1 MSADAEVNLRQ
12 QLADALRERD
22 LLAARLERAEAFEN
36 ELAAQL
42 HAAIGKGYAAAADRD
57 KVERIV
63 DRARELSRTRFFHM
77 VIAAHNE
84 GDEFTSAV
92 LRLREALIDLA
103 DHYVLRAGI
112 DDADV
117 CIFECRCGRRFTG
130 ATWVEASEAFK
141 QHESVKGEV

>member
-1 MSADAEVNLRQ
+1 MSAEADVDLRQ

-22 LLAARLERAEAFEN
+22 VLAAQIERADALESD
-36 ELAAQL
+36 LAQQL

-63 DRARELSRTRFFHM
+63 DRARELSKTRFFHM

-84 GDEFTSAV
+84 SDEFTSAV
-92 LRLREALIDLA
+92 LKLREALIDLA
-103 DHYVLRAGI
+103 DHYVLRADI
-112 DDADV
+112 DDGDCCSFV
-117 CIFECRCGRRFTG
+117 CRCGRRFVG

-141 QHESVKGEV
+141 QHGAKQ